1 MCPVNLGTAILIMKI
16 SVCSGSSDGGA
27 AVYGQYKSQILT
39 ETNDFSS
46 KRRNNNMKNQTNKQT
61 HVTGRHI

>member
-46 KRRNNNMKNQTNKQT
+46 KKGEITIGKNKQT
-61 HVTGRHI
+61 NTCNR